1 MVPRRRAPSRQS
13 TPRQHPSAA
22 RRCGWGRPTRVKN
35 PILSASK
42 TKTLHGAQAV
52 RAELAEGGA
61 LAPFRS
67 VALRLGPTDE
77 AAVAPALEALRSEF
91 DRGVSVGSY
100 PARPAAPT
108 PAQRPIAL
116 YRHHV
121 DRLLAGAVL
130 PITSRLSSLAAWCVG
145 FRV

>member
-1 MVPRRRAPSRQS
+1 M
-13 TPRQHPSAA
+13 
-22 RRCGWGRPTRVKN
+22 
-35 PILSASK
+35 
-42 TKTLHGAQAV
+42 

-91 DRGVSVGSY
+91 DNGVSVGSY

-108 PAQRPIAL
+108 PAHRAKSFALQRCWQTACWCSAAHGSLPGGL
-116 YRHHV
+116 RRRHV
-121 DRLLAGAVL
+121 
-130 PITSRLSSLAAWCVG
+130 
-145 FRV
+145 